1 MTCSAAPERRVSSE
15 GAVRALLALALLAGF
30 LALAGCASGG
40 VGGGGVPGLGTS
52 QADLLNPALGPDYTS
67 WLIGPVSFL
76 ATKEE
81 VAGYLALRSD
91 TAAQEFI
98 QQFWARRNPHPK
110 RPDNVLLETFEERG
124 AEADR
129 LYSEGGY
136 LGRRTD
142 RGTIYVLYG
151 KPKKIDFEVPPASGA
166 APIEVWTYAPETAP
180 GLTGRKP
187 APLYRFTKRGDLTI
201 FYFPGRESSRLR
213 PSSSGSH

>member
-1 MTCSAAPERRVSSE
+1 MTCSATPRLRVSSP
-15 GAVRALLALALLAGF
+15 GALLVLLALALLAGV

-40 VGGGGVPGLGTS
+40 AGGGGVPGLATHP
-52 QADLLNPALGPDYTS
+52 ADLLNPALGPDYTS

-81 VAGYLALRSD
+81 VAAYLALTSD

-98 QQFWARRNPHPK
+98 QQFWTRRNPHPK
-110 RPDNVLLETFEERG
+110 RPDNALLETFEERG

-142 RGTIYVLYG
+142 RGTIFVLYG
-151 KPKKIDFEVPPASGA
+151 KPKKIDFDVPPASGA
-166 APIEVWTYAPETAP
+166 PPIEVWTYAPETAP

-187 APLYRFTKRGDLTI
+187 APSYRFTKRGDLTL
-201 FYFPGRESSRLR
+201 FYFPGRGSSRLH
-213 PSSSGSH
+213 PSSPGSH